1 MVMICIGKLFYNQ
14 GVCYFLYKDLL
25 IRVELFDG
33 NIEFIYDMF
42 YGMVNGVLNNDVGE
56 ILFENVIY
64 ESV

>member
-1 MVMICIGKLFYNQ
+1 MG
-14 GVCYFLYKDLL
+14 YFLYRDLL

-33 NIEFIYDMF
+33 NIEFSYDMF